1 MPTTGSF
8 STLDDR
14 GVVRNPPQPG
24 SPRTQRPGTPAPF
37 CTPLAGSTAPVPVTV
52 DPAAVTP
59 NDTRIMLHML
69 LSEARAYHEARAAS
83 LRRPTT
89 PARFAPEMTSPQYEN
104 FLGRQRVGSPLDMH
118 WRPTPNQSPDGA
130 LQSFVLDRAASTT
143 TLPVTSDA
151 DSTLDRGVRDSL
163 PTLAEDGRA
172 CDNAIEYDGWADLQ
186 SQIEALWYEPV
197 DEPPAQR
204 YLRLKTYLTWLFIW
218 DAGRD
223 WDDFGEV
230 SAAASAE
237 WIQTRQKARI
247 DALPPGRLFAEN

>member
-1 MPTTGSF
+1 
-8 STLDDR
+8 
-14 GVVRNPPQPG
+14 V
-24 SPRTQRPGTPAPF
+24 
-37 CTPLAGSTAPVPVTV
+37 PVPVTV

-89 PARFAPEMTSPQYEN
+89 PARPAVEIQGSFSSQATASFTSQGWCATPT
-104 FLGRQRVGSPLDMH
+104 RSPVQPAGECRKNSPCGTTLEDA
-118 WRPTPNQSPDGA
+118 SPDGA
-130 LQSFVLDRAASTT
+130 SPPCRGAEPMETDDAVDAEVKRAIGLPIAAFPTPENTTDPETCEDCST
-143 TLPVTSDA
+143 A
-151 DSTLDRGVRDSL
+151 
-163 PTLAEDGRA
+163 
-172 CDNAIEYDGWADLQ
+172 DNAVEYDGWADLQ
-186 SQIEALWYEPV
+186 SQIEALWYDPTSN
-197 DEPPAQR
+197 EPPAQR
-204 YLRLKTYLTWLFIW
+204 YLRLKTYLTWLFLW

-247 DALPPGRLFAEN
+247 DALPPGRLFA